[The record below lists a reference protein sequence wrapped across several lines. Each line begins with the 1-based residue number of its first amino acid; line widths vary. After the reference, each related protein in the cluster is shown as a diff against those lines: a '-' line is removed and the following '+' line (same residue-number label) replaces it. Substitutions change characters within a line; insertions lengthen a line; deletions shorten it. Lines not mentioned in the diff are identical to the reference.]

1 MAGIETPASIRPML
15 KAADEIQRTLLVDEV
30 IRVAEIAAPTFK
42 EQRRA
47 EYVLSQFAQAGLAVR
62 QDSAGNA
69 IGVLKGTSDLAPL
82 LMTAHMDTVFGD
94 EVDVTPSVSGDYL
107 LGPGVRDNSA
117 AVASLIQFARLAQR
131 TRWRPARDIILAG
144 TVGEEGLGNL
154 RGIKQLVADM
164 GSGLSAALIID
175 GYLGSITHIGVGSRR
190 FRISVTAKGGHSWQD
205 YGQPSATHALGSI
218 IHRLAELKL
227 PREPRCSLNV
237 GTISGGSGV
246 NVIADKATLSLDLR
260 SVSEEELARL
270 ERQVRDIVDRVTS
283 EAGVSAEIALMGE
296 RPAGSIPA
304 DHPFVRAA
312 ERVLQNLGIEA
323 TLGDGSTEANLPA
336 SVGIQAL
343 AVGSAT
349 GNGVHTLKERLFI
362 PSLMPGLKQEIM
374 LAGLMSEE
382 TTPVEAE
389 NV

>member
-1 MAGIETPASIRPML
+1 
-15 KAADEIQRTLLVDEV
+15 
-30 IRVAEIAAPTFK
+30 
-42 EQRRA
+42 
-47 EYVLSQFAQAGLAVR
+47 
-62 QDSAGNA
+62 
-69 IGVLKGTSDLAPL
+69 
-82 LMTAHMDTVFGD
+82 
-94 EVDVTPSVSGDYL
+94 
-107 LGPGVRDNSA
+107 
-117 AVASLIQFARLAQR
+117 
-131 TRWRPARDIILAG
+131 
-144 TVGEEGLGNL
+144 
-154 RGIKQLVADM
+154 
-164 GSGLSAALIID
+164 
-175 GYLGSITHIGVGSRR
+175 
-190 FRISVTAKGGHSWQD
+190 
-205 YGQPSATHALGSI
+205 
-218 IHRLAELKL
+218 
-227 PREPRCSLNV
+227 
-237 GTISGGSGV
+237 
-246 NVIADKATLSLDLR
+246 
-260 SVSEEELARL
+260 
-270 ERQVRDIVDRVTS
+270 
-283 EAGVSAEIALMGE
+283 LMGE